1 MLQTS
6 QTFLKSSSS
15 DFVETVNKA
24 LLFAE
29 ISLYKLNNKHVK
41 NIFSDFGHGL
51 PCKTTCGKAMPK
63 LGADELQRLRNAVND
78 KLVFLVFD
86 ENTLFG
92 TQYLNI
98 LILFNIRQ

>member
-15 DFVETVNKA
+15 NFVETVTKA
-24 LLFAE
+24 LLSTK
-29 ISLYKLNNKHVK
+29 IPLYKLNNKHVK
-41 NIFSDFGHGL
+41 NIFSDFGPSL
-51 PCKTTCGKAMPK
+51 PCETACRKAMPK
-63 LGADELQRLRNAVND
+63 LGADELQRIRNTVND